1 MRRRRSALGITVAVA
16 LLGAVLAPPPAASA
30 AAAGQCPVSAL
41 AKVTKP
47 VEVVFWHAMTQANE
61 DALERLTDRFNAS
74 QSKVQVKLVSQA
86 TYDDAFTKYRAGLAT
101 GNLPDLVQLPE
112 YTLQQ
117 MIDTRSIVPAGACV
131 AADRYD
137 LSDHLERV
145 VDYYTVGGTLQ
156 AMPFNVSNPVF
167 YYNKKAFAAAG
178 LDPER
183 PPATLD
189 EVKAAAEKLVRS
201 GATRSGYGLK
211 TDPWYL
217 EQWFALANRPFVN
230 NGNGRSRRAT
240 AVRFD
245 TPLGRELFAWMS
257 DMVASKLA
265 VPNVDVGGT
274 AVDNLLGI
282 GSGALAMTVDTSAAL
297 GTITNTLRSGLFPNV
312 ELGVGPMVGPGGNGG
327 ILVGGGALYLS
338 KYSSSTRR
346 AAAWEYAKF
355 LNQPD
360 VQAEWAAATGYV
372 PIRRSSIALPAVQ
385 QLWARTPGYK
395 VAYDQLVS
403 GEETVATAGPVIG
416 DYLGVRAA
424 VRDAEQSMFVEGRLP
439 DAALETASR
448 AANAAITKYN
458 RRVGG

>member
-1 MRRRRSALGITVAVA
+1 
-16 LLGAVLAPPPAASA
+16 
-30 AAAGQCPVSAL
+30 
-41 AKVTKP
+41 
-47 VEVVFWHAMTQANE
+47 
-61 DALERLTDRFNAS
+61 
-74 QSKVQVKLVSQA
+74 
-86 TYDDAFTKYRAGLAT
+86 
-101 GNLPDLVQLPE
+101 
-112 YTLQQ
+112 
-117 MIDTRSIVPAGACV
+117 
-131 AADRYD
+131 
-137 LSDHLERV
+137 
-145 VDYYTVGGTLQ
+145 
-156 AMPFNVSNPVF
+156 
-167 YYNKKAFAAAG
+167 
-178 LDPER
+178 
-183 PPATLD
+183 
-189 EVKAAAEKLVRS
+189 
-201 GATRSGYGLK
+201 
-211 TDPWYL
+211 
-217 EQWFALANRPFVN
+217 
-230 NGNGRSRRAT
+230 
-240 AVRFD
+240 
-245 TPLGRELFAWMS
+245 
-257 DMVASKLA
+257 
-265 VPNVDVGGT
+265 
-274 AVDNLLGI
+274 
-282 GSGALAMTVDTSAAL
+282 MTVDTSAAL
-297 GTITNTLRSGLFPNV
+297 GTITNTLRSGLVPTV